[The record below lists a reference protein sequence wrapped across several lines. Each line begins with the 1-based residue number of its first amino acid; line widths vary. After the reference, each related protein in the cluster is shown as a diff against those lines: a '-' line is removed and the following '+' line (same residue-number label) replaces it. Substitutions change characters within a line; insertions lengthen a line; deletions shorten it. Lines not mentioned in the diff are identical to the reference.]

1 MPHLRE
7 TFPILEN
14 LATGAGEVLHKVQPG
29 DVPTSK
35 NALMA
40 LAFKDSAGNLVLP
53 QLTSEGKIAV
63 DFEGAGVSVSESSNG
78 EVPGSLTEVVV
89 CEASLVTGKTY
100 GKIHANVSC
109 FKEAIF
115 YLYQIDDVT
124 ETKIGHAL
132 VGPGQY
138 TFKIDLG
145 QKEIVAGAT
154 GTQKLSLKAL
164 NLVKLSDFMG
174 DVAALQFA

>member
-1 MPHLRE
+1 V
-7 TFPILEN
+7 FPILEDIATEAGVN
-14 LATGAGEVLHKVQPG
+14 LSQAVPGNAPTGRNG
-29 DVPTSK
+29 
-35 NALMA
+35 LMA
-40 LAFKDSAGNLVLP
+40 LAFKDNAGNLVLP

-63 DFEGAGVSVSESSNG
+63 DFEGAGVSKSATSDG
-78 EVPGSLTEVVV
+78 EIPGAATETVVAEVSLT
-89 CEASLVTGKTY
+89 ALKTY
-100 GKIHANVSC
+100 GKIHGNCAC

-115 YLYQIDDVT
+115 YLYQVDDAT

-154 GTQKLSLKAL
+154 GTQKLSLRAL
-164 NLVKLSDFMG
+164 NLTSKLSDFLG
-174 DVAALQFA
+174 DVACLEFAS